1 MIPSARIA
9 ASIEILDTILA
20 GDPPEKV
27 MTRWG
32 RANRYAGSGDRA
44 AIRDQVFDV
53 LRCKRSFGH
62 LGGGDTGRALMIGW
76 ARASDMDVSAL
87 FSGQKFAPNPL
98 SVGELAN
105 HELFAASRGIQLDWP
120 DWLQA
125 RLDQDLGRDAE
136 GVLKHLQSRASVFL
150 RVNKSKAELRDAQ
163 DILAETDI
171 ITEALPSSGAA
182 LRVTKNARRV
192 SQSRAYSLGLVE
204 IQDLSSQAVVDFLPL
219 KNGDSVL
226 DYCAGGGGK
235 SLAMAALADISLTVH
250 DIDPDRM
257 RDLPARALRA
267 DVAIQMADRSE
278 LAGRK
283 FDLVLCD
290 APCSGSGSWRRSPY
304 GKWALTSDR
313 LTQLCETQASI
324 LVEAAKLVSSDG
336 VLAYVTCS
344 IFDDENDGQVENFLG
359 EHKTWRMSQS
369 KQWLPSDLGDGFYVA
384 LLKRD

>member
-1 MIPSARIA
+1 MIPSARVA

-62 LGGGDTGRALMIGW
+62 LGGGETGRALMIGW
-76 ARASDMDVSAL
+76 ARASDLDVGAL
-87 FSGQKFAPNPL
+87 FSGQKFAPDPL
-98 SVGELAN
+98 NEGELTI
-105 HELFAASRGIQLDWP
+105 HELSTASRCVQSDWP

-125 RLDQDLGRDAE
+125 RVDQDLGVDADS
-136 GVLKHLQSRASVFL
+136 VLTHLQSRAPVYL
-150 RVNKSKAELRDAQ
+150 RVNKSKAERSTAQ

-171 ITEALPSSGAA
+171 DTQVLPKSETA

-192 SQSRAYSLGLVE
+192 SQSKAYLLGIVE
-204 IQDLSSQAVVDFLPL
+204 IQDVSSQAVVDFLPL

-235 SLAMAALADISLTVH
+235 GLAMTALADISLTAH

-267 DVAIQMADRSE
+267 DVSIQLADSSE
-278 LAGRK
+278 LTGRE

-304 GKWALTSDR
+304 AKWALTPDR
-313 LTQLCETQASI
+313 LAQLCEIQASI
-324 LVEAAKLVSSDG
+324 LVEASKLVSSDG
-336 VLAYVTCS
+336 VLAYVSCS
-344 IFDDENDGQVENFLG
+344 IFQEENGDQVEKFLAANSG
-359 EHKTWRMSQS
+359 WKMLQC
-369 KQWLPSDLGDGFYVA
+369 KQWLPSDLGDGFFAA